1 MVIKTMG
8 MDEKGRKKKWWSML
22 SEKIA
27 EINQLKDIFI
37 EPLLQTCLQCSL
49 LDFWGT
55 KKKTI

>member
-1 MVIKTMG
+1 
-8 MDEKGRKKKWWSML
+8 ML

-37 EPLLQTCLQCSL
+37 EPLLQACLQCSL
-49 LDFWGT
+49 LDFLGT